1 MTDLIERVK
10 CSVIITLNN
19 GTEID
24 ISLSTIGEKTNLT
37 NYITEIDIDEST
49 NTQNNNPVGVVSSNT
64 LKLTLNSMN
73 RSLFPENVNSEYYG
87 LMNNTATVKVT
98 LEDVDGTVEFN
109 TFYVSNW
116 KSNITSQRPNK
127 VIIECTDLLSIINKN
142 SVPSGVITQNLST
155 KEAFIYMINKL
166 NAQLEDRYKV
176 HYDEN
181 DILFNEFD
189 KIEYDNLDT
198 GNMGDWLNTIS
209 QCTLHNI
216 YMGRDDK
223 IKTDYCLD
231 DTAKESVC
239 TLSDKVNI
247 TNASVDN
254 GGLVN
259 YTGVKTSYITNIIN
273 NMNKLTTV
281 SNQVVKP
288 GKNLFDNINLGSKV
302 FRISA
307 VRLISDESSAL
318 KLTKLE
324 YDKRICSIEV
334 ENSTEVDINCTIEIY
349 GQSLKENTLSIT
361 KNKNSSNEILSV
373 TNKLILPEYAE
384 LYTDNLLSLVGIK
397 NSSISVTGFFNP
409 RIKLGN
415 IVYVDVEKSINTS
428 GYNKVIGLKWKISN
442 TIKCTAKLIKTIVE
456 EV

>member
-24 ISLSTIGEKTNLT
+24 ISLSTVGEKTNLT
-37 NYITEIDIDEST
+37 NYITDINIDEST

-64 LKLTLNSMN
+64 LKLVLNSMD
-73 RSLFPENVNSEYYG
+73 RSLFPENVNSKYYG

-98 LEDVDGTVEFN
+98 LEDVDGTVGFN

-116 KSNITSQRPNK
+116 KSNITSKIPNK

-142 SVPSGVITQNLST
+142 SIPSGVITQNLST
-155 KEAFIYMINKL
+155 KEAFIYMLNKL
-166 NAQLEDRYKV
+166 NAQLEAKYQV

-216 YMGRDDK
+216 YIGRDDK

-239 TLSDKVNI
+239 TLSDKINI

-259 YTGVKTSYITNIIN
+259 YTGVKTSYITNTIN

-349 GQSLKENTLSIT
+349 GQSLKENTLSVI

-373 TNKLILPEYAE
+373 TNKLILPEYVE
-384 LYTDNLLSLVGIK
+384 LYTDNLLSLVGMK

-409 RIKLGN
+409 RIKLGDT
-415 IVYVDVEKSINTS
+415 VYVDVEKSINTK
-428 GYNKVIGLKWKISN
+428 GYYKVIGLKWKISN
-442 TIKCTAKLIKTIVE
+442 TIKCTAKLIKTIV
-456 EV
+456 

>member
-19 GTEID
+19 NTEID
-24 ISLSTIGEKTNLT
+24 ISLSTVGEKTNLT

-64 LKLTLNSMN
+64 LKLVLNSMD
-73 RSLFPENVNSEYYG
+73 RSLFPENVNSVYYG
-87 LMNNTATVKVT
+87 LMDNTATVKVT

-116 KSNITSQRPNK
+116 KSNVTSQRPNK

-155 KEAFIYMINKL
+155 KEAFIYMLNKL
-166 NAQLEDRYKV
+166 NEQLEAKYQV
-176 HYDEN
+176 QYDKA
-181 DILFNEFD
+181 DIVFDVFD
-189 KIEYDNLDT
+189 KIEYDNLET
-198 GNMGDWLNTIS
+198 GSMGDWLNTVS
-209 QCTLHNI
+209 QCTLTNI
-216 YMGRDDK
+216 YVARDDK

-231 DTAKESVC
+231 DMAKESVC
-239 TLSDKVNI
+239 NLSDKVNI

-259 YTGVKTSYITNIIN
+259 YTGVKTSYITNTIN
-273 NMNKLTTV
+273 NMNKLTTL

-288 GKNLFDNINLGSKV
+288 GTNLFDNISLGSKV

-324 YDKRICSIEV
+324 YDKRICNIEV
-334 ENSTEVDINCTIEIY
+334 ENSTEVDINCTIEVY
-349 GQSLKENTLSIT
+349 GQSLKENTLSVT

-373 TNKLILPEYAE
+373 TNKLIIPEYVE
-384 LYTDNLLSLVGIK
+384 LYTDNLLSLVGMR

-409 RIKLGN
+409 RIKLGDTL
-415 IVYVDVEKSINTS
+415 YVDVEKSINTK
-428 GYNKVIGLKWKISN
+428 GYYKVIGLKWKISN

-456 EV
+456 EE

>member
-10 CSVIITLNN
+10 CSVIITLNDN
-19 GTEID
+19 TEID
-24 ISLSTIGEKTNLT
+24 ISLSTVGEKTNLT

-64 LKLTLNSMN
+64 LKLVLNSMD
-73 RSLFPENVNSEYYG
+73 RSLFPENVNSVYYG
-87 LMNNTATVKVT
+87 LMDNTATVKVT

-116 KSNITSQRPNK
+116 KSNVTSQRPNK

-155 KEAFIYMINKL
+155 KEAFIYMLNKL
-166 NAQLEDRYKV
+166 NEQLEAKYQV
-176 HYDEN
+176 QYDKA
-181 DILFNEFD
+181 DIIFDVFD
-189 KIEYDNLDT
+189 KIEYDNLET
-198 GNMGDWLNTIS
+198 GSMGDWLNTVS
-209 QCTLHNI
+209 QCTLTNI
-216 YMGRDDK
+216 YVARDDK

-239 TLSDKVNI
+239 NLSDKVNI

-259 YTGVKTSYITNIIN
+259 YTGVKTSYITNTIN
-273 NMNKLTTV
+273 NMDKLTTI

-288 GKNLFDNINLGSKV
+288 GTNLFDNISLGSKV

-324 YDKRICSIEV
+324 YDKRICNIEV
-334 ENSTEVDINCTIEIY
+334 ENSTEVDINCTIEVY
-349 GQSLKENTLSIT
+349 GQSLKENTLSVT

-373 TNKLILPEYAE
+373 TNKLIIPEYVE
-384 LYTDNLLSLVGIK
+384 LYTDNLLSLVGMR

-409 RIKLGN
+409 RIKLGDTL
-415 IVYVDVEKSINTS
+415 YVDVEKSINTK
-428 GYNKVIGLKWKISN
+428 GYYKVIGLKWKISN

-456 EV
+456 EE

>member
-24 ISLSTIGEKTNLT
+24 ISLSTVGENTNLT
-37 NYITEIDIDEST
+37 NYITDINIDEST

-64 LKLTLNSMN
+64 LKLVLNSMD
-73 RSLFPENVNSEYYG
+73 RSLFPENVNSKYYG
-87 LMNNTATVKVT
+87 LMDNTATVKVT

-116 KSNITSQRPNK
+116 KSNVTSKIPNK
-127 VIIECTDLLSIINKN
+127 VIIECTDLFSIINKN

-166 NAQLEDRYKV
+166 NAQLEAKYQVK
-176 HYDEN
+176 YDEN
-181 DILFNEFD
+181 DILFNTFD
-189 KIEYDNLDT
+189 RIEYDNLDT
-198 GNMGDWLNTIS
+198 GSMGDWFNTIS

-216 YMGRDDK
+216 YIGRDDK

-239 TLSDKVNI
+239 NLSDKVNI

-259 YTGVKTSYITNIIN
+259 YTGVKTSYITNTIN
-273 NMNKLTTV
+273 NIDKLTTL

-288 GKNLFDNINLGSKV
+288 GTNLFDNISLGSKV

-334 ENSTEVDINCTIEIY
+334 KNSTEVDINCTIEIY
-349 GQSLKENTLSIT
+349 GQSLKENTLSII

-373 TNKLILPEYAE
+373 TNKLILPEYVE
-384 LYTDNLLSLVGIK
+384 LYTDNLLSLIGMK

-409 RIKLGN
+409 RIKLGD

-428 GYNKVIGLKWKISN
+428 GYYKVIGLQWKISN

>member
-10 CSVIITLNN
+10 CSVIITLNDN
-19 GTEID
+19 TEID
-24 ISLSTIGEKTNLT
+24 ISLSTVGEKTNLT

-64 LKLTLNSMN
+64 LKLVLNSMD
-73 RSLFPENVNSEYYG
+73 RSLFPENVNSVYYG
-87 LMNNTATVKVT
+87 LMDNTATVKVT

-116 KSNITSQRPNK
+116 KSNVTSQRPNK

-155 KEAFIYMINKL
+155 KEAFIYMLNKL
-166 NAQLEDRYKV
+166 NEQLEAKYQV
-176 HYDEN
+176 QYDN
-181 DILFNEFD
+181 ADIIFDVFD
-189 KIEYDNLDT
+189 KIEYDNLET
-198 GNMGDWLNTIS
+198 GSMGDWLNTVS
-209 QCTLHNI
+209 QCTLTNI
-216 YMGRDDK
+216 YVARDDK

-239 TLSDKVNI
+239 NLSDKVNI

-259 YTGVKTSYITNIIN
+259 YTGVKTSYITNTIN
-273 NMNKLTTV
+273 NMDKLTTL

-288 GKNLFDNINLGSKV
+288 GTNLFDNVSLGSKV

-324 YDKRICSIEV
+324 YDKRICNIEV
-334 ENSTEVDINCTIEIY
+334 ENSTEVDINCTIEVY
-349 GQSLKENTLSIT
+349 GQSLKENTLSVT

-373 TNKLILPEYAE
+373 TNKLILPEYVE
-384 LYTDNLLSLVGIK
+384 LYTDNLLSLVGMR

-409 RIKLGN
+409 RIKLGDTL
-415 IVYVDVEKSINTS
+415 YVDVEKSINTK
-428 GYNKVIGLKWKISN
+428 GYYKVIGLKWKISN

-456 EV
+456 EE

>member
-24 ISLSTIGEKTNLT
+24 ISLSTVGEKTNLT
-37 NYITEIDIDEST
+37 NYITDINIDEST

-64 LKLTLNSMN
+64 LKLVLNSMD
-73 RSLFPENVNSEYYG
+73 RSLFPENVNSKYYG

-116 KSNITSQRPNK
+116 KSNITSQRPNN

-166 NAQLEDRYKV
+166 NEQLESKYKV
-176 HYDEN
+176 QYDEN
-181 DILFNEFD
+181 DIIFNAFD

-198 GNMGDWLNTIS
+198 GSMGDWLNTIS
-209 QCTLHNI
+209 QCTITNI
-216 YMGRDDK
+216 YIDRNNKM
-223 IKTDYCLD
+223 KTDYCLD
-231 DTAKESVC
+231 DTTTESVC
-239 TLSDKVNI
+239 NLSDKINI
-247 TNASVDN
+247 TNVSVDT

-259 YTGVKTSYITNIIN
+259 YTGVKTSYITNTIN
-273 NMNKLTTV
+273 NMGKLTTI

-302 FRISA
+302 FRINA

-318 KLTKLE
+318 KLTRLE
-324 YDKRICSIEV
+324 YDKRICNIEV
-334 ENSTEVDINCTIEIY
+334 ENSTDVDINCTIEIY
-349 GQSLKENTLSIT
+349 GQSLKENTLSVT

-373 TNKLILPEYAE
+373 TNKLILPEYVE
-384 LYTDNLLSLVGIK
+384 LYTDNLLSLVGMK

-409 RIKLGN
+409 RIKLGD
-415 IVYVDVEKSINTS
+415 IVYVDVEKSINTK
-428 GYNKVIGLKWKISN
+428 GYYKVIGLKWKISN
-442 TIKCTAKLIKTIVE
+442 TIKCTAKLIKTIVK

>member
-10 CSVIITLNN
+10 CSVIITLNDN
-19 GTEID
+19 TEID
-24 ISLSTIGEKTNLT
+24 ISLSTVGEKTNLT

-64 LKLTLNSMN
+64 LKLVLNSMD
-73 RSLFPENVNSEYYG
+73 RSLFPENVNSVYYG
-87 LMNNTATVKVT
+87 LMDNTATVKVT

-116 KSNITSQRPNK
+116 KSNVTSQRPNK

-155 KEAFIYMINKL
+155 KEAFIYMLNKL
-166 NAQLEDRYKV
+166 NEQLEAKYQV
-176 HYDEN
+176 QYDKA
-181 DILFNEFD
+181 DIIFDVFD
-189 KIEYDNLDT
+189 KIEYDNLET
-198 GNMGDWLNTIS
+198 GSMGDWLNTVS
-209 QCTLHNI
+209 QCTLTNI
-216 YMGRDDK
+216 YVARDDK

-239 TLSDKVNI
+239 NLSDKVNI

-259 YTGVKTSYITNIIN
+259 YTGVKTSYITNTIN
-273 NMNKLTTV
+273 NMNKLTTL

-288 GKNLFDNINLGSKV
+288 GTNLFDNISLGSKV

-324 YDKRICSIEV
+324 YDKRICNIEV
-334 ENSTEVDINCTIEIY
+334 ENSTEVDINCTIEVY
-349 GQSLKENTLSIT
+349 GQSLKENTLSVT

-373 TNKLILPEYAE
+373 TNKLIIPEYVE
-384 LYTDNLLSLVGIK
+384 LYTDNLLSLVGMR

-409 RIKLGN
+409 RIKLGDTL
-415 IVYVDVEKSINTS
+415 YVDVEKSINTK
-428 GYNKVIGLKWKISN
+428 GYYKVIGLKWKISN

-456 EV
+456 EE

>member
-24 ISLSTIGEKTNLT
+24 ISLSTVGEKTNLT
-37 NYITEIDIDEST
+37 NYITDINIDEST

-64 LKLTLNSMN
+64 LKLVLNSMD
-73 RSLFPENVNSEYYG
+73 RSLFPENVNSKYYG

-116 KSNITSQRPNK
+116 KSNITSQRPNN

-166 NAQLEDRYKV
+166 NEKLESKYKV
-176 HYDEN
+176 QYDEN
-181 DILFNEFD
+181 DIIFNAFD

-198 GNMGDWLNTIS
+198 GSMGDWLNTIS
-209 QCTLHNI
+209 QCTITNI
-216 YMGRDDK
+216 YIARNNKM
-223 IKTDYCLD
+223 KTDYCLD
-231 DTAKESVC
+231 DATTESVC
-239 TLSDKVNI
+239 TLSDKINV
-247 TNASVDN
+247 TNVSIDN

-259 YTGVKTSYITNIIN
+259 YTGVKTSYITNTIN
-273 NMNKLTTV
+273 NMDKLTTI

-324 YDKRICSIEV
+324 YDKRICNIEV
-334 ENSTEVDINCTIEIY
+334 ENNTDVDINCTIEIY
-349 GQSLKENTLSIT
+349 GQSLKENTLSVT

-384 LYTDNLLSLVGIK
+384 LYTDNLLSLLGMK
-397 NSSISVTGFFNP
+397 NRSISVTGFFNP
-409 RIKLGN
+409 RIQVGD
-415 IVYVDVEKSINTS
+415 IVYVDIEKSINTK
-428 GYNKVIGLKWKISN
+428 GYYKVIGLKWKISN
-442 TIKCTAKLIKTIVE
+442 TIKCTAKLIKTIVK

>member
-19 GTEID
+19 NTEID
-24 ISLSTIGEKTNLT
+24 ISLSTVGEKTNLT

-64 LKLTLNSMN
+64 LKLVLNSMD
-73 RSLFPENVNSEYYG
+73 RSLFPENVNSVYYG
-87 LMNNTATVKVT
+87 LMDNTATVKVT

-116 KSNITSQRPNK
+116 KSNVTSQRPNK

-155 KEAFIYMINKL
+155 KEAFIYMLNKL
-166 NAQLEDRYKV
+166 NEQLEAKYQV
-176 HYDEN
+176 QYDKA
-181 DILFNEFD
+181 DIIFDVFD
-189 KIEYDNLDT
+189 KIEYDNLET
-198 GNMGDWLNTIS
+198 GSMGDWLNTVS
-209 QCTLHNI
+209 QCTLTNI
-216 YMGRDDK
+216 YVARDDK

-239 TLSDKVNI
+239 NLSDKVNI

-259 YTGVKTSYITNIIN
+259 YTGVKTSYITNTIN
-273 NMNKLTTV
+273 NMNKLTTL

-288 GKNLFDNINLGSKV
+288 GTNLFDNISLGSKV

-324 YDKRICSIEV
+324 YDKRICNIEV
-334 ENSTEVDINCTIEIY
+334 ENSTEVDINCTIEVY
-349 GQSLKENTLSIT
+349 GQSLKENTLSVT

-373 TNKLILPEYAE
+373 TNKLIIPEYVE
-384 LYTDNLLSLVGIK
+384 LYTDNLLSLVGMR

-409 RIKLGN
+409 RIKLGDTL
-415 IVYVDVEKSINTS
+415 YVDVEKSINTK
-428 GYNKVIGLKWKISN
+428 GYYKVIGLKWKISN

-456 EV
+456 EE